1 MKNHITS
8 VLESQEKGIVLE
20 GPGRHVVRVM
30 GALKVVRPADLPF
43 AKEDL
48 SVIVDRA
55 PFETYYAESAP
66 ETPVDQLV
74 QPEEPQVPSPYVT
87 REGKVAFLGRDVGNL
102 A

>member
-8 VLESQEKGIVLE
+8 VLEFQEMGIVLE

-30 GALKVVRPADLPF
+30 GALKVVRPPDLPV

-48 SVIVDRA
+48 SVLVDRA
-55 PFETYYAESAP
+55 PFDPYYSGEGP
-66 ETPVDQLV
+66 EEEPGQ
-74 QPEEPQVPSPYVT
+74 QEPQVPAPFVT
-87 REGKVAFLGRDVGNL
+87 REGKVVFLGRDVEDL